1 MIHPLR
7 LAAAAEAEVGTI
19 VAVEAVV
26 AEEEEDTVETITTLL
41 HPPSQK
47 HPPNKALAG
56 HQAASVPA

>member
-1 MIHPLR
+1 MIHPPR
-7 LAAAAEAEVGTI
+7 LAAVAEVEVGTI

-26 AEEEEDTVETITTLL
+26 GGEEEDTVETITTLP

-47 HPPNKALAG
+47 HHPIKVLAG